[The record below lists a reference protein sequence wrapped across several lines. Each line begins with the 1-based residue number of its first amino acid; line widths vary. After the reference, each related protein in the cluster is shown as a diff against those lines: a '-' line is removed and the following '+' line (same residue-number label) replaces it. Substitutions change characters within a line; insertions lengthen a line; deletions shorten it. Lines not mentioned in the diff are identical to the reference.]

1 MGYSAGEGCLWAI
14 VLVRGACGLQCW
26 RGVPVG
32 YSAGEGCLWATV
44 LARGACGL

>member
-32 YSAGEGCLWATV
+32 YSAGEGCLWAIV
-44 LARGACGL
+44 LVRGACGL